1 MGRAVAIGRLDLT
14 ADWLRSAASV
24 EKDGAAAR
32 RILALALILEGADRA
47 SAARICG
54 MDRQTLGDWVHRYN
68 DEGLAGLRD
77 RAGGGRSPKLSKD
90 QRAEFAALVEAGPDP
105 ALHKVVRGGL
115 IGARRSSGAL
125 ASKCT
130 NVRSARSWRPWVTAV
145 CPCARNIPKAIPR
158 PRRLLK
164 KLRGDP
170 GQRDPRGGKRKAARN
185 LVSGRSAFRPA
196 GHAHP
201 RVGQTRVSV
210 RARRATS
217 VMNGPLSSAPSAQ
230 SPARPPPSSCLAPTR
245 RR

>member
-1 MGRAVAIGRLDLT
+1 VRPRLRRTGRRRVGFWRWRSFSKGRTVRARPEFAGWTGRRCGTGCTAIMTKVWPGCAIEPAEGVR
-14 ADWLRSAASV
+14 RSFQRTS
-24 EKDGAAAR
+24 
-32 RILALALILEGADRA
+32 
-47 SAARICG
+47 
-54 MDRQTLGDWVHRYN
+54 
-68 DEGLAGLRD
+68 
-77 RAGGGRSPKLSKD
+77 GRSSPRSSRLGPIRRCTRS
-90 QRAEFAALVEAGPDP
+90 FAG
-105 ALHKVVRGGL
+105 GGL

-201 RVGQTRVSV
+201 RVGQTRHASA
-210 RARRATS
+210 RA
-217 VMNGPLSSAPSAQ
+217 
-230 SPARPPPSSCLAPTR
+230 ARPAL
-245 RR
+245 